1 MYERGLGEVQL
12 GSYVLADLLGQPVL
26 GDAYAGRVPLEPV
39 RREGIDYEELDG
51 AVPLVLQVPTF
62 PCENKW
68 VALIRVFGA
77 LVDNQKP
84 LDAGPPKF
92 KSLLIVRVCPGW
104 NMTLTRTD
112 YGYKIEKDIN
122 AGVTELRVLLSNPKN
137 LATTYY
143 QTLEKDDQH
152 LSFTDS
158 MHSSM
163 YGVELLEANPG
174 GPVVYRFTMDMP
186 SMIRKTS
193 RMEIFIEPKDDIKTR
208 MLIKSSRMDIQFA
221 EQMEASL
228 HYLPKD
234 TLDGMTSTMM
244 ELTVFQGMID
254 QAIAANLPYIR
265 DAIIVKGDYIGTKVE
280 IKDSV
285 LQRTNINVDGK
296 PPSDVHIR
304 TDGNYVPTKT
314 TIENSVITKSDIGK
328 EGPVEVKDSVIV
340 GKGGGEGVGGAAK
353 CLGNSNLEAYRRALE
368 RAMLDG
374 VIVESEERLLRSLRS
389 SLGVTVE
396 QHEQLLEDIKLSTD
410 KNYQTYKQVVFESM
424 VDGRIDDDEMGMLE
438 SLRQSLGISDAIHAK
453 VFEDVK
459 KQKGC

>member
-1 MYERGLGEVQL
+1 
-12 GSYVLADLLGQPVL
+12 
-26 GDAYAGRVPLEPV
+26 
-39 RREGIDYEELDG
+39 
-51 AVPLVLQVPTF
+51 
-62 PCENKW
+62 
-68 VALIRVFGA
+68 
-77 LVDNQKP
+77 
-84 LDAGPPKF
+84 
-92 KSLLIVRVCPGW
+92 
-104 NMTLTRTD
+104 MTLTRTD
-112 YGYKIEKDIN
+112 YGYKLEKDIN

-143 QTLEKDDQH
+143 QTLEQDERH

-163 YGVELLEANPG
+163 YGIDLLEANPG
-174 GPVVYRFTMDMP
+174 GPVVYKFIMEMP

-208 MLIKSSRMDIQFA
+208 LLVKASRM
-221 EQMEASL
+221 EMEASL

-234 TLDGMTSTMM
+234 TLDGMTSTML
-244 ELTVFQGMID
+244 ELTVFQVMID

-285 LQRTNINVDGK
+285 LQKTNINVDGK

-304 TDGNYVPTKT
+304 SDGNYVPTKT
-314 TIENSVITKSDIGK
+314 IIENSVITKSDIGK
-328 EGPVEVKDSVIV
+328 DGPVEVKDSVIV
-340 GKGGGEGVGGAAK
+340 GKGGGGNVGGAAT
-353 CLGNSNLEAYRRALE
+353 CLGSSNLEAYRRALE

-410 KNYQTYKQVVFESM
+410 KNYQTYKQVIFESM
-424 VDGRIDDDEMGMLE
+424 VDGRMDEDEMGMLE
-438 SLRQSLGISDAIHAK
+438 SLRASLGISDAMHARA
-453 VFEDVK
+453 FEDVK
-459 KQKGC
+459 RQKGC